1 MKFTLFA
8 TAAFVAGA
16 IAAPTSPSSY
26 GGDACDGLNKAYK
39 ECKAIQDHDYDLWQ
53 AAIKYEAL
61 QKSQYETCK
70 KLEAKYEADYKSCGK
85 PEQDAK
91 KAYDAAKKAEDA
103 AKKEYNSCESK
114 RKPEYKKKWDDA
126 KYASKKAYD
135 AWKACDCDEKKEK
148 YEKQVVVCKKEG
160 QEWKAAWEKNAAA
173 EKELHKQEG
182 ICNYKKWQF
191 EDCEKKEAEKAKK
204 PSGYTKPKGY

>member
-39 ECKAIQDHDYDLWQ
+39 DCKAIQDHDYDLWQ

-61 QKSQYETCK
+61 QKTQYETCK

-91 KAYDAAKKAEDA
+91 KAYDAAKVR
-103 AKKEYNSCESK
+103 NSS
-114 RKPEYKKKWDDA
+114 DLF
-126 KYASKKAYD
+126 S
-135 AWKACDCDEKKEK
+135 
-148 YEKQVVVCKKEG
+148 
-160 QEWKAAWEKNAAA
+160 
-173 EKELHKQEG
+173 
-182 ICNYKKWQF
+182 
-191 EDCEKKEAEKAKK
+191 
-204 PSGYTKPKGY
+204 